1 MTRLIVH
8 HCTDSR
14 SFRTIW
20 LLHEMGLDFEVVT
33 HEFGQ
38 NLQDSNFLAIS
49 PVGRVPALEHGGL
62 CLSES
67 GAITEYLC
75 ETFPTPLFRAPGST
89 ERPQWLQWLHLA
101 ETMGQLLANL
111 TQQHIVIWEDKDRS
125 PLVMKLERRRLEKL
139 LDHINQTLADQPFPA
154 RNAGLKGI
162 ACTVTPTQE
171 GITLKADLSLPSTG
185 GKEVILLE
193 ADDPLI
199 WASEANTERQGGRL
213 VAQFDLMHAS
223 GGPFALNRSALR
235 FTVLGHSRAVDVQG
249 CN

>member
-139 LDHINQTLADQPFPA
+139 LDHINQTLADQPFLLPSGFSAVDIHIGYGVWVAQHFTPLEERPNVATYLDRLMPRPA
-154 RNAGLKGI
+154 FQA
-162 ACTVTPTQE
+162 
-171 GITLKADLSLPSTG
+171 SLPPEDAPRIYR
-185 GKEVILLE
+185 K
-193 ADDPLI
+193 AFYPL
-199 WASEANTERQGGRL
+199 
-213 VAQFDLMHAS
+213 
-223 GGPFALNRSALR
+223 P
-235 FTVLGHSRAVDVQG
+235 
-249 CN
+249 